1 METFIYFWIMNLIQ
15 LFNNIK
21 PFVKLAQTLDT
32 DGDGKMFD

>member
-1 METFIYFWIMNLIQ
+1 MNIIQ